1 MSSHA
6 PTHTYQGDRRR
17 RMQNY
22 FGKGSL
28 TFVLLLFTLIVLIP
42 FIWMIIMSFRTT
54 ADILN
59 DPFGLPKTLQ
69 FENYRKLLFDPQ
81 ISFGRYFINSI
92 IVSSG
97 ALLVTLILS
106 TMGGYGFGRSRY
118 HFKFRGLVFG
128 LLLFALMLPPQIF
141 YIPQFTMM
149 SRLGLLNTYWSLIL
163 IYAAT
168 ALPISTYL
176 MATYFS
182 QLPSELEDASQIDGC
197 THFQTF
203 WRVMLPLAR
212 PAVLTVTLMNF
223 MHFWNELLL
232 AITLVTDPAMR
243 TIQAAMMMFVGE
255 HGANYAIAA
264 ASLVLAMLPTLILY
278 LVMSDKLIEG
288 LTAGAVKG

>member
-1 MSSHA
+1 MSAHA

-17 RMQNY
+17 LLQQR
-22 FGKGSL
+22 FGKGAL

-59 DPFGLPKTLQ
+59 DPFGLPKTLE

-81 ISFGRYFINSI
+81 IGFGRYFINSI

-118 HFKFRGLVFG
+118 QFKFRGLVFS

-212 PAVLTVTLMNF
+212 PAALTVTLMNF

-278 LVMSDKLIEG
+278 LIMSDKLIEG